1 MRHWELSEDHPYG
14 YCSEKP
20 DSWNA
25 GSRARS
31 TLRSTNWAGGTRPPL
46 EIVHAVVERADSR
59 FRSRAGTAGV
69 SFNHVIVH
77 LVAAARDKEVRA
89 RYAIVAEGPPTLAER
104 LTSRLR
110 SAGCRI
116 DALTAELAFSTKA
129 GADWQDPSF
138 HVEFDRIEAAPPP
151 SVPATIPSISLVAAP
166 KAARQRVHAFTGGR
180 IDIGRGAE
188 VLDQRHRLI
197 RTNHIAF
204 SDDGPDA
211 NTTISRRHAHVAY
224 DAAAAVYRVFDDHSL
239 HGTSIIRN
247 GRTIRVPPSA
257 RGTRLQTGDELA
269 IGQAR
274 CASRSGDGRS
284 RTAMTAALANQAE
297 LGGRAL
303 DRLVI
308 TGLSWE
314 LLPRSPCPGPDG
326 RRQANQAALPDDLA
340 IDRQSR
346 DPLRARCP
354 RRT

>member
-1 MRHWELSEDHPYG
+1 MDIVGKARQLERRIARTVDAALEELG
-14 YCSEKP
+14 GR
-20 DSWNA
+20 NA
-25 GSRARS
+25 PA
-31 TLRSTNWAGGTRPPL
+31 PL
-46 EIVHAVVERADSR
+46 EIVHAVVERAEQQIQESGR
-59 FRSRAGTAGV
+59 GRRVFP
-69 SFNHVIVH
+69 FNHVIVH

-166 KAARQRVHAFTGGR
+166 KAARQRVYAFTGGR

-274 CASRSGDGRS
+274 
-284 RTAMTAALANQAE
+284 
-297 LGGRAL
+297 
-303 DRLVI
+303 
-308 TGLSWE
+308 
-314 LLPRSPCPGPDG
+314 
-326 RRQANQAALPDDLA
+326 
-340 IDRQSR
+340 
-346 DPLRARCP
+346 LRV
-354 RRT
+354 TIG